1 MEIERKFIVKGDFK
15 SCAVDE
21 IKIAQAYLSSA
32 PERTV
37 RVRIWGDKGF
47 LTIKGISNASGMS
60 RFEWEKEIPVQ
71 EARSLLALCE
81 PTVIEKTRYIVPEKG
96 GLNYEVDVFEGVNA
110 GLLMAEIELPSE
122 DCDFD
127 RPDWLGE
134 EVTGD
139 ARYYNS
145 SLSKVPYSDIA
156 F

>member
-47 LTIKGISNASGMS
+47 LTIKGLSNASGMS
-60 RFEWEKEIPVQ
+60 RFEWEKEILVQ

-96 GLNYEVDVFEGVNA
+96 GLSYEVDVFEGANA

-145 SLSKVPYSDIA
+145 SLSKVSYSDIA